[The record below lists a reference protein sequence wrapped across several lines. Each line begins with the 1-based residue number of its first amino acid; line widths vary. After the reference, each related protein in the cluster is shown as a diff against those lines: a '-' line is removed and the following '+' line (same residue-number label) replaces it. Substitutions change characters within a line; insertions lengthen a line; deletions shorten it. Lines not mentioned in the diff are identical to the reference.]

1 MKVDSMPRYQYQK
14 SNRNIF
20 IALILLGILV
30 GIWIGYYVS
39 SESYQPTE
47 KVVTKYIYEPS
58 NISFS
63 QAEIGLAAVDQNG
76 NGVITSL
83 IVQVK
88 TGDGK
93 TLTNIEKLLF
103 WVDTQQSIQTAKQVA
118 EDVTKIDVDKYDI
131 IYTVE
136 SNSILVGGPSAGAAL
151 TAATIAALQNKKIKS
166 DVLMTGTIN
175 PDGTIGEVGGILE
188 KAKAAKNLGAKL
200 FLVPKGQGTETYLKP
215 DENCVQRAGF
225 IFCTTRY
232 TETTVNIG
240 KDAGIAV
247 VEVGNVTEAMKYLIS

>member
-1 MKVDSMPRYQYQK
+1 MPRYQYQR
-14 SNRNIF
+14 SNRNTF
-20 IALILLGILV
+20 TALILLGVLV

-39 SESYQPTE
+39 SQSYQPTE
-47 KVVTKYIYEPS
+47 KVVTKYVYEPS

-76 NGVITSL
+76 NGVITPL

-88 TGDGK
+88 SGDGK
-93 TLTNIEKLLF
+93 ILTNIEKLLF

-118 EDVTKIDVDKYDI
+118 EDVTKINVDEYDI

-136 SNSILVGGPSAGAAL
+136 SDSTLVGGPSAGAAL
-151 TAATIAALQNKKIKS
+151 TIATIAALQKKNIKS

-175 PDGTIGEVGGILE
+175 PDGTIGEVGGVLE
-188 KAKAAKNLGAKL
+188 KAQAAKYLGAKL

-215 DENCVQRAGF
+215 DESCVQQSGF
-225 IFCTTRY
+225 LFCTTKY

-240 KDAGIAV
+240 KNAGIAV
-247 VEVGNVTEAMKYLIS
+247 IEVSNVTEAMKYLIS

>member
-1 MKVDSMPRYQYQK
+1 MPRYQYQK

-20 IALILLGILV
+20 IALILLGFLL

-39 SESYQPTE
+39 YQTYQPTE
-47 KVVTKYIYEPS
+47 KVVTKYVYQPS

-76 NGVITSL
+76 NGVITPL

-88 TGDGK
+88 PGDGK
-93 TLTNIEKLLF
+93 ILTNIEKLLF

-118 EDVTKIDVDKYDI
+118 EDVTKINVDKYDI

-136 SNSILVGGPSAGAAL
+136 SNSTLVGGPSAGAAL
-151 TAATIAALQNKKIKS
+151 TIATIAALQKKNIKS

-175 PDGTIGEVGGILE
+175 PDGTIGEVGGVLE
-188 KAKAAKNLGAKL
+188 KAQAAKDLGAKL

-215 DENCVQRAGF
+215 DESCVQQSGF
-225 IFCTTRY
+225 LFCTTKY
-232 TETTVNIG
+232 IETTVNIG
-240 KDAGIAV
+240 KNAGIAV
-247 VEVGNVTEAMKYLIS
+247 IEVSNVTEAMKYLIS